1 MLYPH
6 SCSSLPTQ
14 SAHQRHQ
21 LSDFNQQI
29 LKGMTAGILAAAIS
43 KSAVAP
49 MDRVKLVLQVLFNC
63 FFAYFK
69 CWEVEIEVFILG
81 YSRK

>member
-63 FFAYFK
+63 FLLLLNTGNLRLWFLFSDF
-69 CWEVEIEVFILG
+69 C
-81 YSRK
+81 